1 MAKMTKA
8 QAVKRLE
15 EARAKVMAVCT
26 AGHLTLMD
34 GAKAEKLLSDLRR
47 KVKRG

>member
-1 MAKMTKA
+1 MTKA

-15 EARAKVMAVCT
+15 EARSKVLAVCNS
-26 AGHLTLMD
+26 GHLTLMD

-47 KVKRG
+47 KVKKS